1 MPATPELKRPEC
13 FSFALD
19 FLGDPEAPQLLR
31 YIEALESRAALGQP
45 RRQQLFALAAQ
56 LHELTTEEEREDYPF
71 FDHLQDLINDLETV
85 ADRPWEGFEE
95 D

>member
-1 MPATPELKRPEC
+1 MTTDCRTELKRPEC
-13 FSFALD
+13 FNFALD

-31 YIEALESRAALGQP
+31 YIEALEARVALGQP
-45 RRQQLFALAAQ
+45 RRLQLFALAAQ

-71 FDHLQDLINDLETV
+71 WDHLNDLINDLEI
-85 ADRPWEGFEE
+85 EE

>member
-1 MPATPELKRPEC
+1 MTTDCRTELKRPDC
-13 FSFALD
+13 FGFALD
-19 FLGDPEAPQLLR
+19 FLGDPEAPQLLG
-31 YIEALESRAALGQP
+31 YIEALESRVALGQP

-71 FDHLQDLINDLETV
+71 LEHLNDLIADLEI
-85 ADRPWEGFEE
+85 EE